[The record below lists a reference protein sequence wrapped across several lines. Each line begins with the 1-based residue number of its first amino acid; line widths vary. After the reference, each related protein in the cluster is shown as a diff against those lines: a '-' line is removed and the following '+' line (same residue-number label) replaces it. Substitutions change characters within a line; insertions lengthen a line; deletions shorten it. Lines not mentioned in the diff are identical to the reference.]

1 MSTHFYLLDIF
12 VVLSSLL
19 CSVLIH
25 TSIVLVFIFLKCVL
39 LTVVQQKKRCLKPHL
54 TTKIKA
60 ITLQEK
66 KNSSK
71 NSLLPFL

>member
-39 LTVVQQKKRCLKPHL
+39 LTVVQQKKTLLKATSNHKDKSYNF
-54 TTKIKA
+54 TR
-60 ITLQEK
+60 K